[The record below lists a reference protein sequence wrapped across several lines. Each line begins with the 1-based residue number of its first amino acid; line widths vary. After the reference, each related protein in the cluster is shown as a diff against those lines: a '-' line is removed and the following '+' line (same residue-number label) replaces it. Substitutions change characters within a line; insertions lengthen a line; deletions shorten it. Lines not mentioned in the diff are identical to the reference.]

1 MTKFS
6 SKPTKEW
13 YQYIFSKQHTQ
24 TIDNLIHIF
33 IYFSLFISIEKITAI
48 ILTSSYSFQ
57 NHHPK

>member
-1 MTKFS
+1 MILANSDGIKKHKIQMTKFP

-33 IYFSLFISIEKITAI
+33 IYFIFH
-48 ILTSSYSFQ
+48 SS
-57 NHHPK
+57 